1 MEKRDLTC
9 LNVQELILK
18 RTFQL
23 GNHLNNRPIETS
35 IEGLS
40 QLIKEGKFDHIGLS
54 EVSAASI
61 RRAHKI
67 HPIST
72 VEIEYSL
79 WSIEAKHNG
88 VLSTCKELGITVIAY
103 SPLGRGILTGKWTKP
118 EDIPPL
124 LRQRFPRYS
133 DENFETNSKFVHFLN
148 EMAQRKGVTPA
159 QLAINWIL
167 TEGDHI
173 IPIPGAT
180 ALSRVQENMGAS
192 GVELTKEELKE
203 INQFVEKAEVKG
215 TRYFGPQNALLW
227 G

>member
-1 MEKRDLTC
+1 MEKRNLTC
-9 LNVQELILK
+9 LKLAESTPTCLLSYKNQA
-18 RTFQL
+18 
-23 GNHLNNRPIETS
+23 HLSPIETS
-35 IEGLS
+35 IGGLS

-61 RRAHKI
+61 RRAQKV

-79 WSIEAKHNG
+79 WSLEARHNG

-103 SPLGRGILTGKWTKP
+103 SPLGRGILAGKWAKP
-118 EDIPPL
+118 EDVPPL
-124 LRQRFPRYS
+124 LRERYPRYS
-133 DENFETNSKFVHFLN
+133 DENFEANSHFVTFLN
-148 EMAQRKGVTPA
+148 ELAKRKGVTAA
-159 QLAINWIL
+159 QIAIKWIL

-180 ALSRVQENMGAS
+180 ALSRVNENTGAA
-192 GVELTKEELKE
+192 GVELTKEELEE
-203 INQFVEKAEVKG
+203 INQYVHKAEVKG
-215 TRYFGPQNALLW
+215 TRYGGPQVALLW

>member
-1 MEKRDLTC
+1 MNDL
-9 LNVQELILK
+9 
-18 RTFQL
+18 
-23 GNHLNNRPIETS
+23 NHRPIETS
-35 IEGLS
+35 IEALS

-88 VLSTCKELGITVIAY
+88 VLSTCKELGIAVIAY

-118 EDIPPL
+118 EDIPPM
-124 LRQRFPRYS
+124 LRQRYPRYS

-148 EMAQRKGVTPA
+148 EMAQRKGVTAA

-180 ALSRVQENMGAS
+180 ALSRVKENMGAS
-192 GVELTKEELKE
+192 EVKLTKEELKE